1 MSKNKKPTPY
11 LQPVTGPVNLKKISP
26 RGDLEIDRKD
36 GEERAKEDLKKLED
50 LGYLMFAE
58 NRRSLLIVLQGIDA
72 SGKNGTTKHL
82 AKGINPDGLQVH
94 SFGVPSKLELD
105 HDYLWRVHQVAPR
118 RGNVAIFNRS
128 HYEEVIVTKVE
139 PKILEY
145 QNLPL
150 ETLNDP
156 DLFEKRYRQIN
167 DFERMLAENG
177 TTIVKLLLHISRDEQ
192 MERFRDR
199 LEDPSKQWKFNE
211 EDLNKRKDWEG
222 YMRTFEEVI
231 AETSTAW
238 APWYV
243 VPADRKWYR
252 NLMVSDLVTRT
263 LEGLPME
270 FPEHPTPE
278 ATLREMK

>member
-1 MSKNKKPTPY
+1 MSEKYTTPY
-11 LQPVTGPVNLKKISP
+11 LQPVDGPVDLTGISP
-26 RGDLEIDRKD
+26 RGEIEIDRKE
-36 GEERAKEDLKKLED
+36 GKKRAKENLRELDDLV
-50 LGYLMFAE
+50 YLMYAE

-105 HDYLWRVHQVAPR
+105 HDYLWRVHKAAPR

-150 ETLNDP
+150 DTLNDP
-156 DLFEKRYRQIN
+156 EIYRQRYRQIN

-177 TTIVKLLLHISRDEQ
+177 TTIIKLLLHISRDEQ

-231 AETSTAW
+231 AATSTPW

-263 LEGLPME
+263 LESLPMK
-270 FPEHPTPE
+270 FPEHPDSE
-278 ATLREMK
+278 ETLRGMR